1 MSVNL
6 LLTLWPPSQENWDS
20 IENEVQSRFPI
31 QSRKSYRYSGD
42 NWVNFIIELYKLCY
56 EEYEHNR
63 HPNIEKM
70 IPKANFMSSF
80 SKDIRLLE
88 IKIENP
94 VFQQYKNKNPY
105 GIKEVKQMKD
115 QIRLAFPNIPRFSVI
130 HSFDTPV
137 RNLDIINHMEDN
149 CEKI

>member
-1 MSVNL
+1 MSVNI
-6 LLTLWPPSQENWDS
+6 LLTFWPPVQDSWSS
-20 IENEVQSRFPI
+20 IEDEVELAFPI
-31 QSRKSYRYSGD
+31 QSRQSYRYGGSD
-42 NWVNFIIELYKLCY
+42 WVSFIIELYKLCY

-63 HPNIEKM
+63 HPNIAKM

-88 IKIENP
+88 VQVENP
-94 VFQQYKNKNPY
+94 VFQQYKNENPY
-105 GIKEVKQMKD
+105 GIKEIKQIKD
-115 QIRLAFPNIPRFSVI
+115 QIRLAFPHIPRFSVI

-137 RNLDIINHMEDN
+137 RNLDIIKFMKDH